1 MKKASTKTGIKLVP
15 FSKKQRQ
22 LLNWWAPGSPV
33 SDYDGIIAD
42 GSIRSGKTFPMAQS
56 FVEWAMATFDGQ
68 LFGIAG
74 KTISALR
81 RNVINWL
88 LPTLRKA
95 GYKVEEHRTDNY
107 FTVDG
112 FGKSNTFY
120 LFGGKDEQSQDLI
133 QGVTLA
139 GIYFDE
145 VALMPESFVNQG
157 TGRCSVEGA
166 KYWFNCNPDS
176 PSHWFKLEWLNKNRS
191 KRLLHLHFTMED
203 NPSLSARTIARYA
216 RMYVGVF
223 YKRFILGLWVVAE
236 GAIYDMWSDANL
248 YDEVPLWKLEA
259 ATHDVAVDYG
269 TQNPMAF
276 LDIADTG
283 TEVFIDKEY
292 YYHGR
297 KEGVQKTDS
306 QYGDDFDA
314 FCATIPAPIR
324 YVVIDPSAS
333 SFIAELKNR
342 NYRVKEAD
350 NEVIPGIRICSTL
363 IGRGI
368 VRVNSNCVNFIRE
381 VASYVWDTK
390 LTDKGKE
397 QPVKSNDHALD
408 AFRYWVK
415 TIFKMRRLKELL

>member
-1 MKKASTKTGIKLVP
+1 MKDKSGIKLVP

-22 LLNWWAPGSPV
+22 LMNWWVDTCPV
-33 SDYDGIIAD
+33 HDNDGIIAD

-56 FVEWAMATFDGQ
+56 FVEWAMATFDSQ
-68 LFGIAG
+68 LFGVAG

-88 LPTLRKA
+88 LPTLRQA
-95 GYKVEEHRTDNY
+95 GYKVAEHRTDNY
-107 FTVDG
+107 FTVSG
-112 FGKSNTFY
+112 FGRSNTFY

-166 KYWFNCNPDS
+166 KFWFNCNPDS
-176 PSHWFKLEWLNKNRS
+176 PSHWFKREWLDKAKE
-191 KRLLHLHFTMED
+191 KRLLHLHFVMTD
-203 NPSLSARTIARYA
+203 NPSLSLTTIARYS

-223 YKRFILGLWVVAE
+223 FKRFILGLWVVAE
-236 GAIYDMWSDANL
+236 GAIYDMWTEENVYEDG
-248 YDEVPLWKLEA
+248 EVPQFKLDA
-259 ATHDVAVDYG
+259 AYHDIAIDYG

-283 TEVFIDKEY
+283 TEIYVDREY
-292 YYHGR
+292 YYYGR

-306 QYGDDFDA
+306 QYGDDLEKFARDVKV
-314 FCATIPAPIR
+314 R
-324 YVVIDPSAS
+324 YVIIDPSAS
-333 SFIAELKNR
+333 SFIAEVKNR
-342 NYRVKEAD
+342 GFRVKQAD
-350 NEVIPGIRICSTL
+350 NDVLPGIHMCATL
-363 IGRGI
+363 IGLRL
-368 VRVNSNCVNFIRE
+368 VRVNSSCINFIRE
-381 VASYVWDTK
+381 VSSYVWDNK

-397 QPVKSNDHALD
+397 QPVKNNDHALD

-415 TIFKMRRLKELL
+415 TLFKMRRLAS